1 MKAVELSSPAMP
13 VPDDEPSR
21 MDALMAYHLMDSA
34 REVEFDEIVQLAAR
48 ICETP
53 IAVISLVD
61 EDRQWLKAQVGLS
74 LTQTPRYIA
83 FCAHTI
89 LQSELMVVSDT
100 HTDAR
105 FANNILVTGEPH
117 LRSYIGA
124 PLITAEG
131 YALGTLSVM
140 DTVPRQLN
148 EQQMFALG
156 VLSRQVMNQLE
167 AKRSIA
173 KLNEVVIQRD
183 LAQVSLRQIQ
193 EQLEARV
200 IERTHELSALN
211 AAYEET
217 NHFFTTLWETTTDAV
232 LVIDAQDNI
241 LYASPAAWKV
251 LGYLPEQLIGE
262 NLSMIQPERLRQ
274 SHKRGMQRY
283 LQESIKILDWGS
295 NEVFGLRPDGTET
308 ALEVAFSE
316 MNLDGKRLFVGFF
329 RDITER
335 VKAQAELAYAAS
347 HDPVTGLALYP
358 LVEKELSCA
367 LTGNAPVS
375 VFFIDLDHFHAIN
388 ESMGP
393 QFGDDALRQ
402 IAERLSEVVG
412 DSGQVGR
419 FAGDEFVVVVPGLN
433 PSQAHGLA
441 EALRLA
447 ISPVLICDGFPLLI
461 QASIGLTWSPEHGVT
476 PADLVR
482 RAEAAMTRAKRQGR
496 NCVCAFSTEQ
506 MHELEDRLT
515 LGAHLRVAIARGEL
529 ELHYQPQIRASDHR
543 LVGFEALTRWYS
555 SAIGQVNPARFIPT
569 AEALG
574 LMLEIGDWVLGE
586 ACRQARAWL
595 DLGHQDFTIA
605 VNMSAQQLQRPGVVE
620 QLREL
625 LSKYNLPA
633 QILELELTESSL
645 MENVDRVQGTLG
657 ELKNLGVSLSLDDF
671 GTGYS
676 SLAYLRQ
683 FALDKLKIDQSFV
696 RDLPENPDAIA
707 IARTIVA
714 MGHQLRMSITAE
726 GVETAGQGSFLRE
739 IGCDELQGY
748 YYGRPANAV
757 ESEKLLRQRVAGD

>member
-1 MKAVELSSPAMP
+1 
-13 VPDDEPSR
+13 
-21 MDALMAYHLMDSA
+21 
-34 REVEFDEIVQLAAR
+34 
-48 ICETP
+48 
-53 IAVISLVD
+53 
-61 EDRQWLKAQVGLS
+61 
-74 LTQTPRYIA
+74 
-83 FCAHTI
+83 
-89 LQSELMVVSDT
+89 
-100 HTDAR
+100 
-105 FANNILVTGEPH
+105 
-117 LRSYIGA
+117 
-124 PLITAEG
+124 
-131 YALGTLSVM
+131 
-140 DTVPRQLN
+140 
-148 EQQMFALG
+148 
-156 VLSRQVMNQLE
+156 
-167 AKRSIA
+167 
-173 KLNEVVIQRD
+173 
-183 LAQVSLRQIQ
+183 
-193 EQLEARV
+193 
-200 IERTHELSALN
+200 
-211 AAYEET
+211 
-217 NHFFTTLWETTTDAV
+217 
-232 LVIDAQDNI
+232 
-241 LYASPAAWKV
+241 
-251 LGYLPEQLIGE
+251 
-262 NLSMIQPERLRQ
+262 
-274 SHKRGMQRY
+274 
-283 LQESIKILDWGS
+283 
-295 NEVFGLRPDGTET
+295 
-308 ALEVAFSE
+308 
-316 MNLDGKRLFVGFF
+316 
-329 RDITER
+329 
-335 VKAQAELAYAAS
+335 
-347 HDPVTGLALYP
+347 
-358 LVEKELSCA
+358 
-367 LTGNAPVS
+367 
-375 VFFIDLDHFHAIN
+375 
-388 ESMGP
+388 
-393 QFGDDALRQ
+393 
-402 IAERLSEVVG
+402 
-412 DSGQVGR
+412 
-419 FAGDEFVVVVPGLN
+419 
-433 PSQAHGLA
+433 
-441 EALRLA
+441 
-447 ISPVLICDGFPLLI
+447 
-461 QASIGLTWSPEHGVT
+461 
-476 PADLVR
+476 
-482 RAEAAMTRAKRQGR
+482 MTRAKRQGR